1 MPSRIPSAVE
11 RILEFFITAINTGQF
26 RRGEKVPGMNKVAE
40 ETGFSRVSVWKA
52 VTLLRRSG
60 ILEGVRGGRISV
72 GRGLRLPLTMK
83 SIVSSGTPP
92 PTDSVRPTT
101 PISERIAR
109 AIERDILT
117 GAFPQGTPLP
127 SLKELQGRF
136 AANYRTVRK
145 ALAMLLRRRLVIRE
159 SRRYTVRRLTRD
171 TKTHSIVLIVHVEK
185 DAGFSLSQLNEHY
198 LFFFEQQ
205 CLQAGISPRT
215 TLYFLDDHARP
226 TYVSASGAK
235 RKKLDH
241 HAGVLGYIVLVLHP
255 RHGYEHVVRD
265 CASRGVPVA
274 ILDEIGDIRLPPTT
288 LSRPM
293 AVFPIGTSTRAAQA
307 VGQYLLMPGHRS
319 IAYISPF
326 QATAWSR
333 IRLDGL
339 RDVFNDPAGHGS
351 VTPFT
356 LNYLGN
362 VAEYFVDRGLEES
375 RGRELLSWYESWRT
389 TVPQR
394 FRGALDDVIYST
406 PLNVFGECAFKPV
419 LRELFGRAL
428 RRRDITAWVCANDA
442 VAIDALDFLRERS
455 VPVPGT
461 ISVVGFDNERR
472 GMDHGLTTYDFS
484 MRSIVDAM
492 ISFLTRPTEF
502 LRTHRNRSVEIGGV
516 VVERTTTA
524 PPRA

>member
-1 MPSRIPSAVE
+1 MGIPSAVE
-11 RILEFFITAINTGQF
+11 SIVEFFITAINGERF
-26 RRGEKVPGMNKVAE
+26 RRGEHVPRMRDVAK

-52 VTLLRRSG
+52 VSLLRRAG
-60 ILEGVRGGRISV
+60 IVEGVRGGRVSV
-72 GRGLRLPLTMK
+72 RTNLRLPLTME
-83 SIVSSGTPP
+83 SIIATGKPP
-92 PTDSVRPTT
+92 PTDPVSAPTPT
-101 PISERIAR
+101 AARIAR
-109 AIERDILT
+109 TIERDILT
-117 GAFPQGTPLP
+117 GSFPRGKPLP
-127 SLKELQGRF
+127 SLKELQTKY

-145 ALAMLLRRRLVIRE
+145 ALSMLSRRRLVTRT
-159 SRRYTVRRLTRD
+159 SRRYTVRKLTRD
-171 TKTHSIVLIVHVEK
+171 TTAHSIVLIVHVEK

-215 TLYFLDDHARP
+215 TLYLLDDQARP
-226 TYVSASGAK
+226 TYLSPSGA
-235 RKKLDH
+235 RLNKLDH
-241 HAGVLGYIVLVLHP
+241 HSGVLGYIVLVLHP
-255 RHGYEHVVRD
+255 RHGYERVVRD
-265 CASRGVPVA
+265 CAACGVPVA
-274 ILDEIGDIRLPPTT
+274 LLDEIGDIRLPSTGLT
-288 LSRPM
+288 RPM

-307 VGQYLLMPGHRS
+307 VGQYLLMLGHRS

-339 RDVFNDPAGHGS
+339 RDVFSDPAGHGS

-356 LNYLGN
+356 LNYLAN
-362 VAEYFVDRGLEES
+362 VSEYFVDRGLDES

-419 LRELFGRAL
+419 LRELFSRAL
-428 RRRDITAWVCANDA
+428 RHRDITAWVCANDA

-455 VPVPGT
+455 VSVPGA
-461 ISVVGFDNERR
+461 ISVVAFDNERR

-502 LRTHRNRSVEIGGV
+502 LRNHRNPYVEIGGV
-516 VVERTTTA
+516 IVERATTGPA
-524 PPRA
+524 RG